1 MNCTASM
8 KGLWEEM
15 EEEERGRLLHL
26 VPHLRRR
33 RRPRRLL
40 VALMAL
46 LVAGM
51 ALLLLLP
58 TPLWQSLYKKDG
70 LLV

>member
-40 VALMAL
+40 VALMA
-46 LVAGM
+46 VAGM
-51 ALLLLLP
+51 ALLLP